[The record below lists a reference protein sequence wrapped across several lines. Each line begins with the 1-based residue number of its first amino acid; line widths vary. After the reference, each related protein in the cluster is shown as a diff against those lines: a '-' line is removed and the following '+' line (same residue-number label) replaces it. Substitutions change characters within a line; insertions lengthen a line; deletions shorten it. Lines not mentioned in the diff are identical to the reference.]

1 MFNFL
6 DFISVVPK
14 LVGNAD
20 SSFSPTALYCQARI
34 NPSQEVNKGT
44 AEFYRDRAG
53 SGVEFPRWV
62 GEVGLLQLAEVL
74 FSKLNTHLFLPL
86 FAKKDREVT
95 VDTWEC
101 SI

>member
-1 MFNFL
+1 M
-6 DFISVVPK
+6 
-14 LVGNAD
+14 GNAD